1 MIERIKKFIER
12 LPDCVDKMMEL
23 IDYGLSR
30 NKINVYASQAA
41 FYFIVSAVPFLMFLL
56 STLRYIIPI
65 DISDILEALNFLPS
79 SIAYWLSSIIEQ
91 IYTQSSVP
99 LLSITALTTLYAAN
113 RSTHALSIA
122 LMQIYE
128 PEKVNRPIKN
138 YLISFM
144 ETILMVFVL
153 SATIILLIFSKPIIK
168 LIISFLPEQLD
179 FAIDLIS
186 SSKII
191 TYISIVLVFAVLYK
205 VLSNS
210 KRPYK
215 DQLPG
220 AFFAS
225 MGWILFSAIYA
236 FYINNYANFSYTY
249 GSLAAIVLMML
260 WLNACMNIFLWGG
273 QINVF
278 LEQRFKEKK
287 NVLLYEKYYPTNF
300 KS

>member
-1 MIERIKKFIER
+1 MIERIKNFIEKI
-12 LPDCVDKMMEL
+12 PNYVDKIMEL
-23 IDYGLSR
+23 VDIGISQ

-41 FYFIVSAVPFLMFLL
+41 FYFIVSVVPFLMFLL
-56 STLRYIIPI
+56 STLRYVVPI
-65 DISDILEALNFLPS
+65 EMGDILEALAFLPS
-79 SIAYWLSSIIEQ
+79 SLQYWISAIVEQ

-138 YLISFM
+138 YLISFL
-144 ETILMVFVL
+144 ETILMVLVL
-153 SATIILLIFSKPIIK
+153 SSTIVLLIFSKPIIN
-168 LIISFLPEQLD
+168 LVISFLPHEID
-179 FAIDLIS
+179 FVLDLIA

-191 TYISIVLVFAVLYK
+191 TYISIVLIFALLYK

-210 KRPYK
+210 KRSYK
-215 DQLPG
+215 DQIPG
-220 AFFAS
+220 ALFAAI
-225 MGWILFSAIYA
+225 GWVLFSAIYA

-260 WLNACMNIFLWGG
+260 WLNVCMNIFLWGG

-278 LEQRFKEKK
+278 LENRKKEKK
-287 NVLLYEKYYPTNF
+287 DV
-300 KS
+300 

>member
-1 MIERIKKFIER
+1 MIERIKKFIEK
-12 LPDCVDKMMEL
+12 LPNYVDKMMEL

-79 SIAYWLSSIIEQ
+79 SIAYWISSIIEQ

-128 PEKVNRPIKN
+128 PDKVNRPIKN

-153 SATIILLIFSKPIIK
+153 SATIVLLIFGKPIIK

-191 TYISIVLVFAVLYK
+191 TYISIILVFAVLYK

-225 MGWILFSAIYA
+225 IGWILFSAIYA

-278 LEQRFKEKK
+278 FEQWRKEKK
-287 NVLLYEKYYPTNF
+287 NV
-300 KS
+300 